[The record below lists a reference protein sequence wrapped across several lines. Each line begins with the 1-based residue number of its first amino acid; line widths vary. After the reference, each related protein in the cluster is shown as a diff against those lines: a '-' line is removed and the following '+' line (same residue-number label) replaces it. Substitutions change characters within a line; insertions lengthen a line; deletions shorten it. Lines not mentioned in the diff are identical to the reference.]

1 MFPSA
6 VCTLTLKDDMD
17 WFLVIAFGLVLGQLL
32 FTIQVGSNVRYAL
45 RKADRKRD
53 TYRPSAV
60 IIVPCKGLDSEFE
73 QNLLSFFRQNYK
85 PYRLWFVVQ
94 DASDPAYDILQ
105 KMIARYCPQTVAAE
119 VRIFIAGV
127 ASGCSQ
133 KLHNILHCYRQIPLD
148 ITALVFADS
157 DACADDDWL
166 GHIVYPLRNKKYG
179 AASGYRWFVPQQNN
193 LATLG
198 LSCVNAMVGQ
208 LLGNTR
214 HNQAWGGSM
223 AIRVETF
230 RALNLESIWSKS
242 ISDDLTLSGAVTR
255 SGRKTAFAP
264 ACMVASYETTT
275 WQKLFEFGRRQFL
288 ITRIYAPKTWLFGLL
303 GILFSVG
310 GFWAMVAVAIV
321 GFAADSKNAPFYA
334 IAAGSILGFQWM
346 RAVLRQWMIMRLL
359 NKDAKTLRM
368 AMLADILLFW
378 LWGIVFLILIVSSI
392 FGKTI
397 CWRGIRYR
405 INNPLDV
412 VIEKA

>member
-1 MFPSA
+1 
-6 VCTLTLKDDMD
+6 MD

-32 FTIQVGSNVRYAL
+32 FSIQVLSNVRYAL
-45 RKADRKRD
+45 RKAERKRD
-53 TYRPSAV
+53 AYRPSAV

-73 QNLLSFFRQNYK
+73 RNILSFFRLNYK

-94 DASDPAYDILQ
+94 DVSDPAYDLLQ
-105 KMIARYCPQTVAAE
+105 KMIARYSPQTVAAE

-133 KLHNILHCYRQIPLD
+133 KLHNILHCYRQIPAED
-148 ITALVFADS
+148 SVLVFADS

-166 GHIVYPLRNKKYG
+166 SHIVYPLRSEKYG
-179 AASGYRWFVPQQNN
+179 AASGYRWFVPGQNN
-193 LATLG
+193 PATLA
-198 LSCVNAMVGQ
+198 LSCVNAIVGQ
-208 LLGNTR
+208 LLGNTQF
-214 HNQAWGGSM
+214 NQAWGGSM

-275 WQKLFEFGRRQFL
+275 WQKLFEFGRRQLL
-288 ITRIYAPKTWLFGLL
+288 ITRIYAPKTWLFGLF
-303 GILFSVG
+303 GVIFSVG
-310 GFWAMVAVAIV
+310 GFWLMAAITIA
-321 GFAADSKNAPFYA
+321 GLTTGSKNAVFYA
-334 IAAGSILGFQWM
+334 VAAGLIFGFQWM
-346 RAVLRQWMIMRLL
+346 RAILRQWMIMQLL
-359 NKDAKTLRM
+359 NKDTAKALRI
-368 AMLADILLFW
+368 AFWADVLFFW
-378 LWGIVFLILIVSSI
+378 LWGILFLILIFSSA

-405 INNPLDV
+405 INSPLDV
-412 VIEKA
+412 AIEKTKK